1 MYGQTACASTTL
13 RWPSM
18 MVVASPNRTPT
29 TTSAA
34 ANPRGAAPFPLRLM
48 CSMRKMGSVPN
59 VVMLSSAGTDVA
71 SVQHSLVLAE
81 ACTPRAKTTMSVLL
95 PLRTK
100 Y

>member
-1 MYGQTACASTTL
+1 
-13 RWPSM
+13 M

-81 ACTPRAKTTMSVLL
+81 TCTPRVQTTMSVLL